1 MYRRI
6 LVPLDGSGLAERA
19 LDHAERVAAPDATVT
34 LLEVVAPQ
42 IHAMDFADTH
52 SAERL
57 AREPQEDLEW
67 PRESARAYL
76 ARVAA
81 RVVRPGLT
89 VVTRAA
95 QGHPVERIIEAA
107 RDADLVVMST
117 HGRVGLAH
125 LLMGSVAERVVRHAP
140 VPVLVVR

>member
-19 LDHAERVAAPDATVT
+19 LDHVETLAAPDATVT
-34 LLEVVAPQ
+34 LLEVVDPHV
-42 IHAMDFADTH
+42 HAMDFADSH

-57 AREPQEDLEW
+57 ARQLQEDLDR
-67 PRESARAYL
+67 PRDSAKAYL
-76 ARVAA
+76 TKVAA
-81 RVVRPGLT
+81 RVARPGLT
-89 VVTRAA
+89 VVTRVE

-107 RDADLVVMST
+107 RGADLVVMST
-117 HGRVGLAH
+117 HGRAGLAH
-125 LLMGSVAERVVRHAP
+125 LFMGSVAERVVRHAP